1 MPIVL
6 SHGFI
11 DIIDHAG
18 SDLAVVEAARV
29 SYGKKDEIRTDEQ
42 NQKLI
47 RYLWRHKH
55 GTPFEMASMKFHV
68 KCPIYVARQWFRHRT
83 FSYNEISGRYVEL
96 PHEIEVPTKLYKK
109 AKSNKQGRSA
119 ERLEQE
125 RETQLVTQIENLMDQ
140 VRNLY
145 ATLLTEDVAPEIARS
160 ILPVAQYT
168 EFIVCGNL
176 RNWIHFCTLRN
187 ENHAQF
193 EIREYAKFI
202 QDTIRVIF
210 PMTYQAWS
218 PDGHDTTS
226 ANLSA
231 SQ

>member
-1 MPIVL
+1 MPAVL

-11 DIIDHAG
+11 ELIDHSG

-29 SYGKKDEIRTDEQ
+29 SYGKNKQYRTDEQ

-47 RYLWRHKH
+47 RYLWRNKH

-96 PHEIEVPTKLYKK
+96 PQEIEIPKQLYKK
-109 AKSNKQGRSA
+109 AKSNKQGRSPERVEQSREA
-119 ERLEQE
+119 ELVSRI
-125 RETQLVTQIENLMDQ
+125 ETLMDQ
-140 VRNLY
+140 VRTLY
-145 ATLLTEDVAPEIARS
+145 VTMLAEDIAPEVARS

-176 RNWIHFCTLRN
+176 RNWIHFCNLRN

-193 EIREYAKFI
+193 EIREYAKFV
-202 QDTIRVIF
+202 QQTIGVLF
-210 PMTYQAWS
+210 PMTHQAWL
-218 PDGHDTTS
+218 PDTS
-226 ANLSA
+226 LTSHEG
-231 SQ
+231 